1 MEKHILDK
9 LRMPKGAR
17 YIIEQLEKN
26 GFEAFIVGGC
36 VRDCLLGK
44 VPNDWDITTSAKPE
58 QVKSIFSHTV
68 DTGIEHG
75 TVTVLVDKNYLK
87 AEAFNKEEDLPCE
100 EYAFEVTTYRIDG
113 VYEDH
118 RRPKEVSFTSN
129 LVEDLKRRDFTIN
142 AMAYN
147 YKDGIID
154 VFGGVDDLNNKI
166 VKCVGN
172 PTERFNEDALR
183 ILRAVRF
190 SAQLGFVIE
199 ESTKEAMRNQAKY
212 LEAISAE
219 RIQVELTK
227 LITSDNPDKLVDA
240 FELGIT
246 KIVLPEFDV
255 MMNTKQNNPN
265 HLYNVGI
272 HTIKVMEKV
281 NKNKIMRYAAL
292 LHDVS
297 KPDCKTTGEDGV
309 DHFYGHQNAG
319 EKKAKT
325 ILRRLKLDNN
335 TISEVCRLVKY
346 HDYGMDKVGIK
357 AFRRFLGKLGIENFA
372 NYIELRKADIG
383 SQSDYNIEKKR
394 ESIISLEKMYDEV
407 IDNDQCISL
416 KDLRIT
422 GSDLIS
428 MGLKPGRNIGMILS
442 TLLERVL
449 DEPKLNDEETLR
461 AMALML
467 INKIKEE
474 KS

>member
-1 MEKHILDK
+1 
-9 LRMPKGAR
+9 
-17 YIIEQLEKN
+17 
-26 GFEAFIVGGC
+26 
-36 VRDCLLGK
+36 
-44 VPNDWDITTSAKPE
+44 
-58 QVKSIFSHTV
+58 
-68 DTGIEHG
+68 
-75 TVTVLVDKNYLK
+75 
-87 AEAFNKEEDLPCE
+87 
-100 EYAFEVTTYRIDG
+100 
-113 VYEDH
+113 
-118 RRPKEVSFTSN
+118 
-129 LVEDLKRRDFTIN
+129 
-142 AMAYN
+142 MAYN

-319 EKKAKT
+319 EK
-325 ILRRLKLDNN
+325 
-335 TISEVCRLVKY
+335 
-346 HDYGMDKVGIK
+346 
-357 AFRRFLGKLGIENFA
+357 
-372 NYIELRKADIG
+372 
-383 SQSDYNIEKKR
+383 
-394 ESIISLEKMYDEV
+394 
-407 IDNDQCISL
+407 
-416 KDLRIT
+416 
-422 GSDLIS
+422 
-428 MGLKPGRNIGMILS
+428 
-442 TLLERVL
+442 
-449 DEPKLNDEETLR
+449 
-461 AMALML
+461 
-467 INKIKEE
+467 
-474 KS
+474 